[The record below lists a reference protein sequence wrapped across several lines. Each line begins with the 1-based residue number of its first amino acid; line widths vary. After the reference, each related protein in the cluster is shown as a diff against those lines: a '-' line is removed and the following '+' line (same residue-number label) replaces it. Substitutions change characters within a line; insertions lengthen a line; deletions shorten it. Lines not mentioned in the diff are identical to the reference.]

1 MQLHIGDLFISK
13 NTAIVYVIVAIHNSN
28 ATVMIFDY
36 INLLE
41 EVQFQ
46 TGLMFLDWPLHYF
59 EMRQD
64 ADKSFHLAFRHE

>member
-13 NTAIVYVIVAIHNSN
+13 NTCCVFVIIAIHNNS
-28 ATVMIFDY
+28 AIVMMFDY
-36 INLLE
+36 ISLLE

-59 EMRQD
+59 DGRT
-64 ADKSFHLAFRHE
+64 DKSLHLAFRHE

>member
-13 NTAIVYVIVAIHNSN
+13 NTCCVFVIIAFHNNSTIV
-28 ATVMIFDY
+28 MMFDY
-36 INLLE
+36 ISLLE

-46 TGLMFLDWPLHYF
+46 TGLMFLDWPLDYF
-59 EMRQD
+59 EIRQD

>member
-13 NTAIVYVIVAIHNSN
+13 NTCCVFVIIAFQGNNAI
-28 ATVMIFDY
+28 VMIFDY

-46 TGLMFLDWPLHYF
+46 TGLMFLVKPLDF
-59 EMRQD
+59 LDGRT
-64 ADKSFHLAFRHE
+64 DKSLHLAFRHE

>member
-1 MQLHIGDLFISK
+1 MSLHIGDLFISK
-13 NTAIVYVIVAIHNSN
+13 NTCCVFVIIAFQSNNAIV
-28 ATVMIFDY
+28 MMFDY
-36 INLLE
+36 ISLLE

-46 TGLMFLDWPLHYF
+46 TGLMFLDWPFHYF